1 MGDTKCPYCGCELG
15 DGETVAGRKNPGH
28 NDLSICRKC
37 GEILLLQRDANLVR
51 LRPATAAEYL
61 GLSEKAQTMLRVAY
75 ELVRGQKRTQR
86 LPRRL
91 N

>member
-1 MGDTKCPYCGCELG
+1 MGDTRCPYCGCELS
-15 DGETVAGRKNPGH
+15 DGETVAGRRNPGH

-37 GEILLLQRDANLVR
+37 GEILLLQRDAHGVR

-61 GLSEKAQTMLRVAY
+61 ELSEKAQTMLRVAY
-75 ELVRGQKRTQR
+75 ELVRGRKLSQR